1 MTHGTTIHNEVKLEL
16 HSYMHGRRNNERI
29 KHGTSFSAAE
39 EWAVSHLPDAT

>member
-39 EWAVSHLPDAT
+39 E